1 MTTNADAKKEDVVEK
16 SSDLKRKAITTS
28 NTTDATNTDARIE
41 DNGEQPAASSDLK
54 GDDATTNNTTTDAT
68 NTTNTA
74 AADNRGPGKEGDLII
89 RDGFPALYIPKTG
102 DSNEKSKPMVEGEE
116 PLPRH
121 GFWSSDN
128 TIEFQNPDHLRTL
141 REDCETVFT
150 ARDKPEGATYSAGQT
165 YFLPANMKPRCA
177 LEAMAMKIFQEHT
190 KHLEDGTF
198 NPAQSGANWWT
209 LVMDDDNDAEEKG
222 EGSTAFTAAA
232 AASAPSA
239 SNGGAVGIEAKSIG
253 FSNIAAAK
261 TGKNDTDSDDGDD
274 EEEDDGADEVGLHFD
289 ADYELE
295 EQTGNIMLHP
305 RVATITYLSDYGA
318 PTLILDQ
325 KSPPMDDMKKTTLET
340 GISKAWLSHPKL
352 GKHTIFDGRY
362 VMRKKQYTLSW
373 LLALVLSIMHT
384 RVRIFSLLSN

>member
-1 MTTNADAKKEDVVEK
+1 MTTNADAKKEDNVEQ
-16 SSDLKRKAITTS
+16 SSDLKHKATTTS
-28 NTTDATNTDARIE
+28 NTTDATNVDAKKG
-41 DNGEQPAASSDLK
+41 DNGEQSVTSSDLK
-54 GDDATTNNTTTDAT
+54 SGDATTSNTTDDATSNTTAP
-68 NTTNTA
+68 
-74 AADNRGPGKEGDLII
+74 DNRGPGKEGDLII
-89 RDGFPALYIPKTG
+89 RDGFPALYIPKKG
-102 DSNEKSKPMVEGEE
+102 DSTEKNKPMVEGEE

-121 GFWSSDN
+121 GFWSSEK
-128 TIEFQNPDHLRTL
+128 TIEFNNPDHLRTL

-150 ARDKPEGATYSAGQT
+150 ARDKPDGATYSAGQT
-165 YFLPANMKPRCA
+165 FFLPANMKPRCA

-209 LVMDDDNDAEEKG
+209 LVMDDDDAEEKG
-222 EGSTAFTAAA
+222 EGEENTAPAVAAA
-232 AASAPSA
+232 ATALSTN
-239 SNGGAVGIEAKSIG
+239 NGAAVGVAT
-253 FSNIAAAK
+253 AK
-261 TGKNDTDSDDGDD
+261 TRKNDTDSDDDDDDDDD

-362 VMRKKQYTLSW
+362 VKRKDTAPF
-373 LLALVLSIMHT
+373 ALINCASCIYYERT
-384 RVRIFSLLSN
+384 RPNIQPFV